1 MKRIVRNILA
11 VAVVLGT
18 YTSYASTEANTLPAS
33 YIINKN
39 HNIKVTDASGKVV
52 YSGSLNQNSKL
63 TESFDFTQLKDGIYT
78 VEITK
83 AFEIEV
89 NSVQVK
95 NHSVTIIENAKETIF
110 KPVVRT
116 EHAKLLISKLSLNT
130 KEMRVELYFEDE
142 LFYSETLEGEKI
154 INRVYQLDRDL
165 EGDYT
170 AVIKADERVYVEHFR
185 I

>member
-1 MKRIVRNILA
+1 MRFVFSSYPFTIVVNCCNAAIIAAATLCLVNTPARATRGRKINRGLIEQEFQEIID
-11 VAVVLGT
+11 T
-18 YTSYASTEANTLPAS
+18 YGDERKS
-33 YIINKN
+33 II
-39 HNIKVTDASGKVV
+39 TA
-52 YSGSLNQNSKL
+52 
-63 TESFDFTQLKDGIYT
+63 
-78 VEITK
+78 
-83 AFEIEV
+83 
-89 NSVQVK
+89 
-95 NHSVTIIENAKETIF
+95 
-110 KPVVRT
+110 
-116 EHAKLLISKLSLNT
+116 NT